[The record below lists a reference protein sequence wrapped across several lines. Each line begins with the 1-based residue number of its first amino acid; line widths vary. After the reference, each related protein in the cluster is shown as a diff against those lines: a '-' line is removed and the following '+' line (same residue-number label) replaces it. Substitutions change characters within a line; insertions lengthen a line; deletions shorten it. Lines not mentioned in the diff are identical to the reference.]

1 MYICPGQLLVHQDH
15 EHSLP
20 AGRRPDAA
28 GHPQQLPETA
38 VWGYVH
44 FSREVPS
51 HLLALVS
58 NTCSLL
64 SFSVR
69 LAQGF
74 ESAEEDQQL
83 RLLAVDSY
91 VSLLQE
97 QPARLPQ
104 RFLQVISW
112 VSNTA
117 HLHHHPHYHHP
128 HRRAAWGSGG
138 RAGRLVT
145 ERLLVRSPAP
155 PNWVS
160 RCPWARR
167 LTLTDPDKLAVAMVD
182 SAVGVWLCFMNGWM
196 LGHIVKCFELGT
208 ALYKCSS
215 IISTYIENEGIGC
228 THVSSRQGCIGKIEL
243 PMRQPITI
251 FQG

>member
-117 HLHHHPHYHHP
+117 HLHHHPHHHHP

-160 RCPWARR
+160 RCPWAH
-167 LTLTDPDKLAVAMVD
+167 PN
-182 SAVGVWLCFMNGWM
+182 W
-196 LGHIVKCFELGT
+196 
-208 ALYKCSS
+208 
-215 IISTYIENEGIGC
+215 
-228 THVSSRQGCIGKIEL
+228 SRQAGCRHGWLRRRCVIVFYEWVNVRPYCKVLWVRNSAI
-243 PMRQPITI
+243 
-251 FQG
+251 